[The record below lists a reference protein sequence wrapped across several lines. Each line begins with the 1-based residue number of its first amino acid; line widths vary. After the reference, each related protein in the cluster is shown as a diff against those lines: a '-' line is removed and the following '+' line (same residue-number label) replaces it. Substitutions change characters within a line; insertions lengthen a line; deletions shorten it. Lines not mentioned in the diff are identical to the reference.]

1 MKDFDTWDL
10 ENLESINFP
19 TWTESIWKSIGARM
33 FLRGSQSF
41 DQGIFALGLIVSS
54 SSFLLI
60 YWMNKNASVI
70 FLEVKSVELDN
81 PIPVEM

>member
-10 ENLESINFP
+10 ENLERINFP

>member
-60 YWMNKNASVI
+60 YWINKNASVI